1 VEDKMKRKV
10 LNRESFLSSSTKLKK
25 MGVELDEG
33 IVYVR
38 ELSGKALLEYNE
50 KIEELKQVNPELT
63 TSNSMELIALL
74 VSKSVC
80 DEEGKLL
87 FTVEDVD
94 ALMDNSLATLK
105 LLAEKAMQVS
115 GISQEA
121 IEEVNSKLGKDQKD
135 SSMES

>member
-25 MGVELDEG
+25 MEVELDEG